1 MGQSLAIIAM
11 SNFPLDCL
19 DPYVQFLCSSYLDP
33 TGTGLGGGSP
43 ATRFETLFETPP
55 GTLWDLLTSL
65 FGRQSE
71 SKGR

>member
-33 TGTGLGGGSP
+33 TGTGLGGQP
-43 ATRFETLFETPP
+43 CHTLRD
-55 GTLWDLLTSL
+55 TL
-65 FGRQSE
+65 
-71 SKGR
+71 